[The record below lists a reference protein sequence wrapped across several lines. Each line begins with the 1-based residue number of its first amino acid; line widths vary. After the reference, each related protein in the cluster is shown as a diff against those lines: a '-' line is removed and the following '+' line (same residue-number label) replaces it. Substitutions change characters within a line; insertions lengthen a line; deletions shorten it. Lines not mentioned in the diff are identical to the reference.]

1 MDMSTVKC
9 INLLQRIATSMAQV
23 VRLQQRLPKLP
34 KTDEISGIR
43 RRTHCRD
50 TQRMDMSVTKYSA
63 WTCRRQMMYG
73 TGDEV
78 ACRLRLG
85 RPKLLRMDEC

>member
-1 MDMSTVKC
+1 MLLTQQRLPKLPKTEETWAIRWRMHCMDMSTVKC
-9 INLLQRIATSMAQV
+9 INLLQRIAN
-23 VRLQQRLPKLP
+23 K
-34 KTDEISGIR
+34 
-43 RRTHCRD
+43 
-50 TQRMDMSVTKYSA
+50 
-63 WTCRRQMMYG
+63 YG